1 MGEKRK
7 DLNEY
12 KAVLNKQQ
20 GFESL
25 VKIRDHSITIDEPEK
40 AGGTDKGP
48 NPVEVLLSSVVGC
61 LDFTGTIV
69 AKEMGYKLE
78 EFELTVE
85 GGLDPRGVMGK
96 ADVPVGLQ
104 YIRVEVINIKGI
116 PEEKIPEFL
125 KEVEAR
131 CPVRNTLK
139 DEVFADIER

>member
-7 DLNEY
+7 NLNDY
-12 KAVLNKQQ
+12 KAELIKKE

-25 VKIRDHSITIDEPEK
+25 VKIRDHSITIDEPER

-48 NPVEVLLSSVVGC
+48 NPVEVLLSSIVGC

-96 ADVPVGLQ
+96 ADVSVGLQ
-104 YIRVEVINIKGI
+104 HIRVEVINIKGI
-116 PEEKIPEFL
+116 PEDKISKFL
-125 KEVEAR
+125 KEIEAR
-131 CPVRNTLK
+131 CPVRNTLR